1 MKLSVF
7 LDKTKCKLLV
17 TLDKTVFNN
26 VPSKYD
32 NGSGNL
38 GNFMLFIY
46 DYCFVMDSINILKV
60 TLLRNLL

>member
-17 TLDKTVFNN
+17 TLDKIVFNN

-32 NGSGNL
+32 MGVGIL
-38 GNFMLFIY
+38 VILCCLFMIIVLSWIQ
-46 DYCFVMDSINILKV
+46 
-60 TLLRNLL
+60 